1 MGVDAVE
8 SNFCGTSVFSLVQR
22 LSMRRCSEKKLPTIM
37 KSLMSILLALGF
49 GVSGFAADEKK
60 EESKPAATEPAKE
73 KRKAVDPEEAFKK
86 MDANS
91 DGKVSL
97 EEFKSGKKDAAAAEE
112 RFKKLDKNGD
122 GSLTKDEA
130 FPVGKKKDK

>member
-1 MGVDAVE
+1 M
-8 SNFCGTSVFSLVQR
+8 SLCGR
-22 LSMRRCSEKKLPTIM
+22 LLFKAGLPTSNLHKTM
-37 KSLMSILLALGF
+37 KNLMSVLLALGF

-60 EESKPAATEPAKE
+60 DEAKPAEAAKPAAAEAGKEAKKGE
-73 KRKAVDPEEAFKK
+73 RKAVDPDVAFKK
-86 MDANS
+86 MDANG

-97 EEFKSGKKDAAAAEE
+97 EEFKTGRKDPSVAEE

-130 FPVGKKKDK
+130 FPVAKKKDK